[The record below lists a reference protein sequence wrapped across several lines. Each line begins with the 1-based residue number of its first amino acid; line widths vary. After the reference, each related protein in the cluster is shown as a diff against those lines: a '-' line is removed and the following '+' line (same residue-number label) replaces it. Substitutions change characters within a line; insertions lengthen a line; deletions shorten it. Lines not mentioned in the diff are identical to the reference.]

1 MQSLVYGYAGIEKFN
16 ALINIPKS
24 MTVKTCNKIVSKIID
39 VVNVIAEETM
49 NYVKTRYLQMMIL
62 IPVFPGMVPEN
73 AKDFLVVME
82 FLPVFQLKMVKF

>member
-24 MTVKTCNKIVSKIID
+24 MTVKNCNKIVSEIID

-49 NYVKTRYLQMMIL
+49 NYV
-62 IPVFPGMVPEN
+62 
-73 AKDFLVVME
+73 AKEIYETSLSADDDINTSLLE
-82 FLPVFQLKMVKF
+82 DGT

>member
-24 MTVKTCNKIVSKIID
+24 MTVKNCNKIVSEIID

-49 NYVKTRYLQMMIL
+49 NYA
-62 IPVFPGMVPEN
+62 
-73 AKDFLVVME
+73 AKEIYETSLSADDDINTSLLE
-82 FLPVFQLKMVKF
+82 DGT